1 MLSLPFSPTIKHI
14 CVLTRSCL
22 LYSCSPSWAQVV
34 KPTCDISLWS
44 RNAEN
49 EAQTTVWNLTQQSA
63 TLKKWQL
70 QGLLLLLP
78 LHRGQEGW
86 NLVQWRVPA
95 SPHLAQGQE
104 MVSVSTDEGNSL
116 TAPGPQQR
124 NFLFGE
130 VPTGKAKRLRK
141 ERIKSGDGKRV
152 FHCVHCLEDR
162 LFIRSTVT
170 SSSLLSH
177 YSIM

>member
-1 MLSLPFSPTIKHI
+1 MEFNPAISNFEKVTAPRAPSAPSPAQRTGGMEPGPVKGP
-14 CVLTRSCL
+14 CLTTP
-22 LYSCSPSWAQVV
+22 CS
-34 KPTCDISLWS
+34 
-44 RNAEN
+44 
-49 EAQTTVWNLTQQSA
+49 
-63 TLKKWQL
+63 
-70 QGLLLLLP
+70 
-78 LHRGQEGW
+78 
-86 NLVQWRVPA
+86 
-95 SPHLAQGQE
+95 GQE